1 MELKWKGSELLI
13 SILSPIGLTTL
24 ADRVYLK
31 RGNMK
36 KIVLIII
43 LMMGLSIGYSQS
55 IEYTNQVTVEWD
67 EVAKIES
74 TDIVTY
80 QVFTASDMFGIILVG
95 ETDLLEY
102 TLTFIEEGEYTIG
115 VNAKRE
121 LMSGDIVYSVVNWSN
136 EDVPAGATPIPFV
149 VRYIKPIQE
158 PENLRL
164 Q

>member
-1 MELKWKGSELLI
+1 MKKLILLI
-13 SILSPIGLTTL
+13 ILLF
-24 ADRVYLK
+24 
-31 RGNMK
+31 
-36 KIVLIII
+36 VL
-43 LMMGLSIGYSQS
+43 SVGYAQD
-55 IEYTNQVTVEWD
+55 IEYADVVGQKTVTWD
-67 EVAKIES
+67 KVAKIEP

-80 QVFTASDMFGIILVG
+80 QIFTASDMFGIILVG

-136 EDVPAGATPIPFV
+136 EDVPVGATPIPFV
-149 VRYIKPIQE
+149 IRYIKGIQS

>member
-1 MELKWKGSELLI
+1 
-13 SILSPIGLTTL
+13 
-24 ADRVYLK
+24 
-31 RGNMK
+31 MK

-43 LMMGLSIGYSQS
+43 LIMGISIGYSQS

-74 TDIVTY
+74 ADIVTY
-80 QVFTASDMFGIILVG
+80 QVFTASDMLGIILVG

-121 LMSGDIVYSVVNWSN
+121 LISGDIVYSVVNWSS
-136 EDVPAGATPIPFV
+136 EDVPIGATPNPFV
-149 VRYIKPIQE
+149 VRYIKSIQS

-164 Q
+164 P